1 MSGKG
6 TFFPDQVLLT
16 DVIFESFGPYSFGQG
31 RIHKVKVRQF
41 LLFIFEVSS
50 SMEDKHAFR
59 FSPATLAVP
68 LYFVLFLWIVFW
80 FEARFGYNFNRY
92 GIYPRTFSGLR
103 GILFSPFIHSDIKH
117 LYHNSIPLF
126 VLMFSLLY
134 FYRTISFKVFIYGAL
149 ITGLLTWIIARKS
162 YHIGASGIIYL
173 LFSFIFFSGVFRR
186 NYRLIAVSL
195 VVIFLYGSMVWYL
208 LPVEERIS
216 WEGHLSGF
224 VTGILFAFIFRKI
237 GPQRI
242 QYDWERDD
250 YEPDDFDRRFDEQ
263 GEFRPIPEDENR
275 K

>member
-1 MSGKG
+1 
-6 TFFPDQVLLT
+6 
-16 DVIFESFGPYSFGQG
+16 
-31 RIHKVKVRQF
+31 
-41 LLFIFEVSS
+41 
-50 SMEDKHAFR
+50 MEDKHAFR
-59 FSPATLAVP
+59 FSPVTLAVP

-80 FEARFGYNFNRY
+80 FEAKFGYNFNRY

-134 FYRTISFKVFIYGAL
+134 FYRTISFKVFVYGAL
-149 ITGLLTWIIARKS
+149 ITGLITWIIARKS

-224 VTGILFAFIFRKI
+224 VTGILFAFLFRKT

-250 YEPDDFDRRFDEQ
+250 YEPDDFDRHFDEE
-263 GEFRPIPEDENR
+263 GEFRPLSNDGEGLSDDRERLSDKGPLTEGEQTER
-275 K
+275 TKP